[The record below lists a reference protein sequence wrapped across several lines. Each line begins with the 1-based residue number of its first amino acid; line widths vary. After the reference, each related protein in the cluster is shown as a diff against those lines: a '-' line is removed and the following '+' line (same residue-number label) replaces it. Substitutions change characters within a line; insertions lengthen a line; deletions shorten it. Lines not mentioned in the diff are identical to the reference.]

1 MSSYLSTRTIGGF
14 LSRNDLSLDHMRRIN
29 NDTVLLK
36 VSKYMEY
43 NSKSKYFELIQRQGE
58 ELRVQ
63 IINEEIFKKAHI
75 PKRNNKIKQKN
86 KVGYDSIW

>member
-1 MSSYLSTRTIGGF
+1 MSSYLSIRTIGGF

-43 NSKSKYFELIQRQGE
+43 NSKSKYFELI
-58 ELRVQ
+58 
-63 IINEEIFKKAHI
+63 KDKT
-75 PKRNNKIKQKN
+75 KN
-86 KVGYDSIW
+86 